1 MNMAAEGRTLLSTM
15 LPVKKP
21 MPSKAA
27 KHNSLTVASKIKTKI
42 LNTSSFFKVSLKT
55 NNKALALALVAQRER
70 SRQLEVET
78 VRLRKQLE
86 SLNFD
91 LAIRRFKHNQLIL
104 ILKDLQRNTL
114 DNLERAVD
122 LFSDEN
128 GREVGESHFEWES
141 HHYHGNGSRPLK
153 GQLKV
158 FVSQDAPEVSEDHNK
173 PPPDKTEKN
182 GQMERVAVQ
191 IPLIIAEQSRDLVS
205 PSKQT
210 STSQE
215 VVVNDRRTTST
226 NPFGT
231 QSRSSESNASKD
243 IINKMEQQVD
253 NTLKSTKKRTS
264 RQSSSLKDEV
274 EKWSKIYSD
283 TGLDPIPA
291 VLPSVVST
299 TNILQPSGT
308 DKVVHHPNS
317 LKMETTLALAIKTTV
332 GEAEK
337 TTINDTEMEIT
348 IGDSAAEIVTVETK
362 PKKAGGP
369 KKLKAPKTKIPSLL
383 VKVGNKNS
391 GPTRVVDNL
400 EVKSS
405 TVNVELPT
413 AIQKVFSTT
422 PLHTDNPTAEGVDV
436 EHREEDF
443 IENSASEIESLVA
456 RRKTYVTSRITKHKK
471 PTRESHK
478 TTQDFPKPSDPRTT
492 FVVPLQSKS
501 HRSLSPDPFE
511 DDFFDDPEAQ
521 KSLSKLARA
530 NPLVIDD
537 KVTKTKGHKTFVI
550 SNFVISNEPTSRK
563 GQKKSKERRK
573 TKAQPVM
580 VDHELHIEAE
590 KDRFLLPQSLIEEES
605 HSPEACTA
613 YVDMDATLHE
623 YRESHSSSSASRP
636 RSTTRSSKRP
646 TRVKGR
652 GTFVVS
658 VNRDSSSMNS
668 TILDDAWSEKL
679 ACTPTTG
686 YDSVAE
692 EEKEM
697 VREESIEEHLTGPL
711 PDHCLAAGR
720 KTTDSV
726 VEETHAS
733 SKRPWLATQEPA
745 RNSEGQ
751 ESLCVEEEMPP
762 WEISDPISVAAEK
775 KPKKA
780 RRVETAKSRMKTD
793 SQKGY
798 CLDPVKERKKK
809 TKSSSAKGLAPGG
822 AGYILSSE
830 TLDSQSCIGV
840 RTAAQNAE
848 VQPVAD
854 PKVLQV
860 IIHSATAEE
869 SCDTHE
875 RLSSLEVLSPD
886 FKVSSFKPRSNHG
899 PKPRCRATFVIPN
912 SFIDSTR
919 NRRNHIVPD
928 SLSQDDG
935 DTNTRTSNV
944 SLSTV
949 ETNTE
954 IPDSGEGVRQSL
966 RELLMDERP
975 PWESS
980 VDVSCSNETGFDTP
994 ASSPKRVASSAHKV
1008 AVYKEPAEVMAER
1021 SPAERALKPLT
1032 NTNWTDNEDTGRARR
1047 RGAAVSYKLP
1057 PINCKMRRG
1066 DKFSDTKY
1074 LSSPIFK
1081 AKKKKKRRQ
1090 QKNTHEPDSLENI
1103 HSVN

>member
-1 MNMAAEGRTLLSTM
+1 MNMSAEGRTLLSTM
-15 LPVKKP
+15 LPGKKP

-70 SRQLEVET
+70 SRQLEVEA
-78 VRLRKQLE
+78 VCLRKQVE

-91 LAIRRFKHNQLIL
+91 LAIRRFKHKQLII
-104 ILKDLQRNTL
+104 ILKDFQRNTL

-122 LFSDEN
+122 LFSDKN
-128 GREVGESHFEWES
+128 
-141 HHYHGNGSRPLK
+141 
-153 GQLKV
+153 
-158 FVSQDAPEVSEDHNK
+158 DAPEVSEDHNK
-173 PPPDKTEKN
+173 PPPDKKEEHD
-182 GQMERVAVQ
+182 QMERVAVQ

-226 NPFGT
+226 KSFGT

-243 IINKMEQQVD
+243 SSNKMEQQVD
-253 NTLKSTKKRTS
+253 NTLKSTQKRTS

-274 EKWSKIYSD
+274 EKWSKIYFD

-317 LKMETTLALAIKTTV
+317 LKMETTLALAIKATV

-369 KKLKAPKTKIPSLL
+369 KKLKVPKTKIPGLL

-391 GPTRVVDNL
+391 GPTGVVENL

-405 TVNVELPT
+405 AVNVELPT
-413 AIQKVFSTT
+413 AIQKVFYAT
-422 PLHTDNPTAEGVDV
+422 PLHTDNPTADGVDV

-456 RRKTYVTSRITKHKK
+456 LRKTYVTSRITKHKK

-478 TTQDFPKPSDPRTT
+478 TTQDFPKSFDPRTT
-492 FVVPLQSKS
+492 FGVLLQSKS
-501 HRSLSPDPFE
+501 HRSVSPDPFE

-521 KSLSKLARA
+521 KSVFKLAGS
-530 NPLVIDD
+530 NPLVIDATED

-580 VDHELHIEAE
+580 VDRELHIEAE
-590 KDRFLLPQSLIEEES
+590 KDQFLLPQSLIEEES
-605 HSPEACTA
+605 HSPEGCTA

-658 VNRDSSSMNS
+658 VNRDSSLVNS
-668 TILDDAWSEKL
+668 TILDDAWAENL

-692 EEKEM
+692 EEKET
-697 VREESIEEHLTGPL
+697 VREESIEEHLTGPH

-720 KTTDSV
+720 KTTDSGI
-726 VEETHAS
+726 EETHAS
-733 SKRPWLATQEPA
+733 FKRPWLATEEPA

-762 WEISDPISVAAEK
+762 WDIGDPISVAAEQ

-798 CLDPVKERKKK
+798 CLAPVKERKKK
-809 TKSSSAKGLAPGG
+809 TKISSTKGLVPGG

-830 TLDSQSCIGV
+830 TLDSQSSIGV
-840 RTAAQNAE
+840 CTAAQNAE

-854 PKVLQV
+854 PKFLHV
-860 IIHSATAEE
+860 ITHSATAED
-869 SCDTHE
+869 SCETHE

-912 SFIDSTR
+912 SFSDSTR
-919 NRRNHIVPD
+919 NRKHHIVPD

-935 DTNTRTSNV
+935 DTNSRTSNV

-966 RELLMDERP
+966 RELLMDQRP

-980 VDVSCSNETGFDTP
+980 VDVSCSNGTGFDTP

-1008 AVYKEPAEVMAER
+1008 AVYKESAEVMAER
-1021 SPAERALKPLT
+1021 SPVAERALKPLT
-1032 NTNWTDNEDTGRARR
+1032 NTNWTDDEDTGRARR

-1081 AKKKKKRRQ
+1081 AKKKKRQQ
-1090 QKNTHEPDSLENI
+1090 QKNTHKPDSLENI

>member
-1 MNMAAEGRTLLSTM
+1 MNMSAEGRTLLSTM
-15 LPVKKP
+15 LPGKKP

-27 KHNSLTVASKIKTKI
+27 KNNSITVASKIKTKI

-78 VRLRKQLE
+78 VHLRKQVE

-91 LAIRRFKHNQLIL
+91 LAIRRFKHNQLII

-128 GREVGESHFEWES
+128 DS
-141 HHYHGNGSRPLK
+141 
-153 GQLKV
+153 
-158 FVSQDAPEVSEDHNK
+158 PEISEDRSK
-173 PPPDKTEKN
+173 PPPDKKEEN

-191 IPLIIAEQSRDLVS
+191 MPLIIAEQSRDLVS

-210 STSQE
+210 SMSQE
-215 VVVNDRRTTST
+215 VVVNDRGNTST

-231 QSRSSESNASKD
+231 QSRSSESNASKES
-243 IINKMEQQVD
+243 INKMEQQVD
-253 NTLKSTKKRTS
+253 NTLKSTQKRTS

-274 EKWSKIYSD
+274 EKWSKMYSD

-308 DKVVHHPNS
+308 DKVVHNPNS
-317 LKMETTLALAIKTTV
+317 IMETTLALAIKTTV

-362 PKKAGGP
+362 PKKANGP
-369 KKLKAPKTKIPSLL
+369 KKLKVPKTKIPCLL
-383 VKVGNKNS
+383 AKVGNKNC
-391 GPTRVVDNL
+391 GPTHVVENP

-405 TVNVELPT
+405 AVNVELPT
-413 AIQKVFSTT
+413 AIQKVFSAT
-422 PLHTDNPTAEGVDV
+422 PLHTDNPTAESVDV

-478 TTQDFPKPSDPRTT
+478 TTKDFPKTFDPRKT
-492 FVVPLQSKS
+492 FEVPLKSKS
-501 HRSLSPDPFE
+501 HRSVSPDPFE

-521 KSLSKLARA
+521 KSVFKLAGA
-530 NPLVIDD
+530 NPLVIDATEN
-537 KVTKTKGHKTFVI
+537 KVTKTKGHKT
-550 SNFVISNEPTSRK
+550 FVISNEPTSRK

-580 VDHELHIEAE
+580 VDLELHIETE
-590 KDRFLLPQSLIEEES
+590 KDPFLLPQPLIEEES
-605 HSPEACTA
+605 HSPEGCPA
-613 YVDMDATLHE
+613 YVDMDTTLHE
-623 YRESHSSSSASRP
+623 YRESHSASRP
-636 RSTTRSSKRP
+636 LSTTRSSKRP

-658 VNRDSSSMNS
+658 ANRDSSSVNS
-668 TILDDAWSEKL
+668 TILDDAWAEKL

-692 EEKEM
+692 EGKVT
-697 VREESIEEHLTGPL
+697 VREESIEEHLTGPH

-720 KTTDSV
+720 KTTDSG

-733 SKRPWLATQEPA
+733 SKRPWFATQEPA

-762 WEISDPISVAAEK
+762 WEIGDSISVAAEQ

-798 CLDPVKERKKK
+798 CLAPVKERKKK
-809 TKSSSAKGLAPGG
+809 TKSSITKGLAPGG
-822 AGYILSSE
+822 AGNILSSK
-830 TLDSQSCIGV
+830 TLDSQSSIGV
-840 RTAAQNAE
+840 RTVAQNAE

-854 PKVLQV
+854 PKVLHV
-860 IIHSATAEE
+860 FTHSATTEE
-869 SCDTHE
+869 SCETHE

-912 SFIDSTR
+912 SFSDSTR
-919 NRRNHIVPD
+919 NRKNHIVPD
-928 SLSQDDG
+928 SMSQDDG
-935 DTNTRTSNV
+935 DTNSRTSNV

-954 IPDSGEGVRQSL
+954 LPDSGEGVRQSL
-966 RELLMDERP
+966 RELLMDDRP
-975 PWESS
+975 LWESS
-980 VDVSCSNETGFDTP
+980 VDVSCSNETGFVTP

-1008 AVYKEPAEVMAER
+1008 AVYKESAEVMAER
-1021 SPAERALKPLT
+1021 SPVAEGALKPLT
-1032 NTNWTDNEDTGRARR
+1032 NTNWTDDEDTGRARR
-1047 RGAAVSYKLP
+1047 RGAAISYKLP

-1081 AKKKKKRRQ
+1081 AKKKKKRQ
-1090 QKNTHEPDSLENI
+1090 QKDTYKPGSLENM

>member
-1 MNMAAEGRTLLSTM
+1 MNMSAEGRTLLSTM
-15 LPVKKP
+15 LPGKKP

-27 KHNSLTVASKIKTKI
+27 KNNSLTVASKIKTKI

-78 VRLRKQLE
+78 VHLRKQVE

-91 LAIRRFKHNQLIL
+91 LAIRRFKHNQLII

-128 GREVGESHFEWES
+128 GRDVGESHFEWES

-158 FVSQDAPEVSEDHNK
+158 FVSQDSPEISEDRSK
-173 PPPDKTEKN
+173 PPPDKKEEN

-210 STSQE
+210 SMSQE
-215 VVVNDRRTTST
+215 VVVNDKGNTST

-231 QSRSSESNASKD
+231 QSRSSESNASKES
-243 IINKMEQQVD
+243 INKMEQQVD

-317 LKMETTLALAIKTTV
+317 LMETTLALAIKTTV

-369 KKLKAPKTKIPSLL
+369 KKLKVPKTKIPCLL
-383 VKVGNKNS
+383 AKVGNKNC
-391 GPTRVVDNL
+391 GPTHVVENL

-405 TVNVELPT
+405 AVNVELPT
-413 AIQKVFSTT
+413 AIQKVFSAT
-422 PLHTDNPTAEGVDV
+422 PLHTDNPTVESVDV

-478 TTQDFPKPSDPRTT
+478 TTQDFPKTFDPRKT
-492 FVVPLQSKS
+492 FEVPFQSKS
-501 HRSLSPDPFE
+501 HRSVSPDPFE

-521 KSLSKLARA
+521 KSVFKLAGA
-530 NPLVIDD
+530 NPLVIDATEN
-537 KVTKTKGHKTFVI
+537 KVTKTKGHKT
-550 SNFVISNEPTSRK
+550 FVISNEPTSRK

-580 VDHELHIEAE
+580 VDHELHIETE
-590 KDRFLLPQSLIEEES
+590 KDPFLLPQPLIEEES
-605 HSPEACTA
+605 HSPEGCPA
-613 YVDMDATLHE
+613 YVDMDTTLHE
-623 YRESHSSSSASRP
+623 YRESHSASRP
-636 RSTTRSSKRP
+636 LSTTRSSKRP

-658 VNRDSSSMNS
+658 VNRDSSSVNS
-668 TILDDAWSEKL
+668 TILDDAWAEKL

-692 EEKEM
+692 EGKET
-697 VREESIEEHLTGPL
+697 VREESIEEHLTGPH

-720 KTTDSV
+720 KTTDSG
-726 VEETHAS
+726 VEETPAS

-762 WEISDPISVAAEK
+762 WEIGDSISVAAEQ

-798 CLDPVKERKKK
+798 CLAPVKEREKK
-809 TKSSSAKGLAPGG
+809 TKSSITKGLAPGG
-822 AGYILSSE
+822 AGNILSSK
-830 TLDSQSCIGV
+830 TLDSQSSIGV
-840 RTAAQNAE
+840 RTVAQNAE
-848 VQPVAD
+848 VQPVVD
-854 PKVLQV
+854 PKVLHV
-860 IIHSATAEE
+860 FTNSATTEE
-869 SCDTHE
+869 SCETHE
-875 RLSSLEVLSPD
+875 RLSSLDVLSPD

-912 SFIDSTR
+912 SFSDSTR
-919 NRRNHIVPD
+919 NRKNHIVPD

-935 DTNTRTSNV
+935 DTNSRTSNV

-954 IPDSGEGVRQSL
+954 LPDSGEGVRQSL
-966 RELLMDERP
+966 RELLMDDRP

-1008 AVYKEPAEVMAER
+1008 AVYKESAEVMAER
-1021 SPAERALKPLT
+1021 SPVAERALKPLT
-1032 NTNWTDNEDTGRARR
+1032 NTNWTDDEDTGRARR
-1047 RGAAVSYKLP
+1047 RGAAISYKLP
-1057 PINCKMRRG
+1057 TINCKMRRG

-1081 AKKKKKRRQ
+1081 AKKKKKRLQ
-1090 QKNTHEPDSLENI
+1090 QKDTYKPGSLENM

>member
-1 MNMAAEGRTLLSTM
+1 MNMSAEGRTILSTM
-15 LPVKKP
+15 LPGKKP

-27 KHNSLTVASKIKTKI
+27 KNNSLTVASKIKTKI

-78 VRLRKQLE
+78 VHLRKQVE

-91 LAIRRFKHNQLIL
+91 LAIRRFKHNQLII

-128 GREVGESHFEWES
+128 GRDVGESHFEWES

-158 FVSQDAPEVSEDHNK
+158 FVSQDSPEISEDRSK
-173 PPPDKTEKN
+173 PPPDKKEEN

-210 STSQE
+210 SMSQE
-215 VVVNDRRTTST
+215 VVVNDRGTTST

-243 IINKMEQQVD
+243 SINKMEQQVD
-253 NTLKSTKKRTS
+253 NTLKSTQKRTS

-283 TGLDPIPA
+283 AGLDPIPA

-317 LKMETTLALAIKTTV
+317 LKVETTLAHAIKTAV

-348 IGDSAAEIVTVETK
+348 IGDSAAEIITVETK

-369 KKLKAPKTKIPSLL
+369 KKLKVPKTKIPCLL
-383 VKVGNKNS
+383 VKVGNKNC
-391 GPTRVVDNL
+391 GPTRVVENL

-405 TVNVELPT
+405 AVNVELPT
-413 AIQKVFSTT
+413 AIQKVFSAT

-436 EHREEDF
+436 EHREENF
-443 IENSASEIESLVA
+443 IENSDSEIESLVA

-478 TTQDFPKPSDPRTT
+478 TTQDFPKTFDPRKT
-492 FVVPLQSKS
+492 FGVPLQSKS
-501 HRSLSPDPFE
+501 HRSVSPDPFE
-511 DDFFDDPEAQ
+511 DDFFNDPEAQ
-521 KSLSKLARA
+521 KSVFKLAGA
-530 NPLVIDD
+530 NPLVIDATEN

-580 VDHELHIEAE
+580 VDHELLIETE
-590 KDRFLLPQSLIEEES
+590 KDPFLLPQSLIEEES
-605 HSPEACTA
+605 HSPEGCTA
-613 YVDMDATLHE
+613 YVDMDTTLHE
-623 YRESHSSSSASRP
+623 YRESHRASRP

-646 TRVKGR
+646 TKVKGR

-658 VNRDSSSMNS
+658 VNRDSSSLNS
-668 TILDDAWSEKL
+668 TILDDAWAEKL

-692 EEKEM
+692 EGKET
-697 VREESIEEHLTGPL
+697 VWEESIEEHLTGPH

-720 KTTDSV
+720 KTTDSG

-762 WEISDPISVAAEK
+762 WEIGDPISVAAK
-775 KPKKA
+775 QKPKKA
-780 RRVETAKSRMKTD
+780 RRVEMAKSRMKSD

-798 CLDPVKERKKK
+798 CLAPVKERKKK
-809 TKSSSAKGLAPGG
+809 TKSSITKELAPGV
-822 AGYILSSE
+822 AGNILS
-830 TLDSQSCIGV
+830 TLDSQSSIGV

-854 PKVLQV
+854 PKVLHV
-860 IIHSATAEE
+860 FTHSATAEE
-869 SCDTHE
+869 SCETHE

-912 SFIDSTR
+912 RFSDSTR
-919 NRRNHIVPD
+919 NGKNHIVPD

-935 DTNTRTSNV
+935 DTNSRTSNV

-954 IPDSGEGVRQSL
+954 LPDSGEGVRQSL
-966 RELLMDERP
+966 RELLMDDRP

-994 ASSPKRVASSAHKV
+994 ASSPERVASSAHKV
-1008 AVYKEPAEVMAER
+1008 AVYKESAEVMAER
-1021 SPAERALKPLT
+1021 SPVAERALKSLT
-1032 NTNWTDNEDTGRARR
+1032 NTNWTDDEDTGRARR
-1047 RGAAVSYKLP
+1047 RGAAISYKLP

-1081 AKKKKKRRQ
+1081 AKKKKRRQ
-1090 QKNTHEPDSLENI
+1090 QKDTHKPDSLENM

>member
-1 MNMAAEGRTLLSTM
+1 MNASAEGRTLLSTM
-15 LPVKKP
+15 LPGKKP

-78 VRLRKQLE
+78 VRLRKQVE

-114 DNLERAVD
+114 DNLERAVG

-128 GREVGESHFEWES
+128 
-141 HHYHGNGSRPLK
+141 K
-153 GQLKV
+153 
-158 FVSQDAPEVSEDHNK
+158 DAPEVPEDRNK
-173 PPPDKTEKN
+173 RPPDKEDEN
-182 GQMERVAVQ
+182 NQIERVAVQ
-191 IPLIIAEQSRDLVS
+191 IPLVIAEQSRDLVC

-226 NPFGT
+226 NPSGT
-231 QSRSSESNASKD
+231 QSRSSESSASKD
-243 IINKMEQQVD
+243 SMNKMELQVD
-253 NTLKSTKKRTS
+253 NTLKSTQKRTS
-264 RQSSSLKDEV
+264 RQSSSLKNEV

-291 VLPSVVST
+291 VLPAVVSI
-299 TNILQPSGT
+299 TNTIQPSGT
-308 DKVVHHPNS
+308 DKVVLNPNS
-317 LKMETTLALAIKTTV
+317 LKMETTLALAMTTTV
-332 GEAEK
+332 GEGEK

-362 PKKAGGP
+362 PKKAGGL
-369 KKLKAPKTKIPSLL
+369 KKLKVPKTKIPCLL

-391 GPTRVVDNL
+391 GPTSVVENL

-405 TVNVELPT
+405 ALNVELPT
-413 AIQKVFSTT
+413 EIQKAFSAT
-422 PLHTDNPTAEGVDV
+422 PLQTDNPTAEGVDV

-443 IENSASEIESLVA
+443 IENSAREIESLAA
-456 RRKTYVTSRITKHKK
+456 RRKTHVTSRITKHRK

-478 TTQDFPKPSDPRTT
+478 TTQDVPKQFDPRTT

-501 HRSLSPDPFE
+501 HRNVSPDPFE

-521 KSLSKLARA
+521 NSVFKLDGA
-530 NPLVIDD
+530 NPLVIDATED
-537 KVTKTKGHKTFVI
+537 KGSKTKGRKTFVI

-563 GQKKSKERRK
+563 SQKKSKASRK

-580 VDHELHIEAE
+580 VDHELDIEAE
-590 KDRFLLPQSLIEEES
+590 NDIFLLPQSLIEEEC
-605 HSPEACTA
+605 HSSEWCPA

-623 YRESHSSSSASRP
+623 YRESRSSSSASGP
-636 RSTTRSSKRP
+636 RSTARSSKRP

-658 VNRDSSSMNS
+658 VNRDSSSGNS
-668 TILDDAWSEKL
+668 TILDDAWAEKL
-679 ACTPTTG
+679 VCTPTTV
-686 YDSVAE
+686 YDFVAE
-692 EEKEM
+692 EESEM
-697 VREESIEEHLTGPL
+697 VRDESIEEHLTGPH
-711 PDHCLAAGR
+711 PDHCLAARR

-745 RNSEGQ
+745 GNSEGL

-762 WEISDPISVAAEK
+762 WEISDPISVAVEQ

-780 RRVETAKSRMKTD
+780 RRVETAKSRMKKD
-793 SQKGY
+793 AQKGD
-798 CLDPVKERKKK
+798 CLAPVKERKKK
-809 TKSSSAKGLAPGG
+809 KSSSSKGVAPGG
-822 AGYILSSE
+822 AGYLLSSE
-830 TLDSQSCIGV
+830 TLDSQSSIGIS
-840 RTAAQNAE
+840 TAAQNAE

-854 PKVLQV
+854 PEVLQV
-860 IIHSATAEE
+860 ITRSATEE
-869 SCDTHE
+869 SCETHE
-875 RLSSLEVLSPD
+875 LLSSLEVLSPD
-886 FKVSSFKPRSNHG
+886 FKVSSFKPRSNQG
-899 PKPRCRATFVIPN
+899 PKPRCRGTFVIPN
-912 SFIDSTR
+912 SFSDSTR
-919 NRRNHIVPD
+919 NRKTYVVPD
-928 SLSQDDG
+928 SLSEDD
-935 DTNTRTSNV
+935 DTNSRTSNV
-944 SLSTV
+944 LLSTV
-949 ETNTE
+949 ETHTE
-954 IPDSGEGVRQSL
+954 IPDSGEAVCQSL

-975 PWESS
+975 PWESFM
-980 VDVSCSNETGFDTP
+980 DVSCSIETGFDTP

-1008 AVYKEPAEVMAER
+1008 AVYKEPVEVMAER
-1021 SPAERALKPLT
+1021 SPGTAERALKSLT
-1032 NTNWTDNEDTGRARR
+1032 NTNWTDNEDTGRTRR

-1081 AKKKKKRRQ
+1081 EKKKKKQQ
-1090 QKNTHEPDSLENI
+1090 QKKTHKPDSLENL

>member
-1 MNMAAEGRTLLSTM
+1 MNTSAEGRTLPSTM
-15 LPVKKP
+15 LPGKKP
-21 MPSKAA
+21 MLSKAA

-42 LNTSSFFKVSLKT
+42 LNTSSFFKISLKT

-78 VRLRKQLE
+78 VRLRKQVE

-104 ILKDLQRNTL
+104 IFKDLQRNTS
-114 DNLERAVD
+114 DNFERALD

-128 GREVGESHFEWES
+128 
-141 HHYHGNGSRPLK
+141 
-153 GQLKV
+153 
-158 FVSQDAPEVSEDHNK
+158 DAPEVSEDCNK
-173 PPPDKTEKN
+173 QPPDKEDEN
-182 GQMERVAVQ
+182 SQIERVVVQ
-191 IPLIIAEQSRDLVS
+191 IPLIIADQSRDLVS

-215 VVVNDRRTTST
+215 VVVNDRGTTST

-243 IINKMEQQVD
+243 SVNKMEQQVD
-253 NTLKSTKKRTS
+253 KTLKSTQKRTS

-299 TNILQPSGT
+299 TNILQSSGT

-317 LKMETTLALAIKTTV
+317 LKMETTLALAMKTTV

-369 KKLKAPKTKIPSLL
+369 KKQKVPKTKIPCLL
-383 VKVGNKNS
+383 VKIGNKNS
-391 GPTRVVDNL
+391 GPTRVVENL

-405 TVNVELPT
+405 AVNVELPT
-413 AIQKVFSTT
+413 VIQKVFSAT

-436 EHREEDF
+436 EHIEEDF

-471 PTRESHK
+471 PTQESHK
-478 TTQDFPKPSDPRTT
+478 TTQDFPKPFDPRTT

-501 HRSLSPDPFE
+501 HRSVSPDPFE

-521 KSLSKLARA
+521 KSVFKLAGA
-530 NPLVIDD
+530 NPLVIDATED
-537 KVTKTKGHKTFVI
+537 KVTKTKTKGRKTFVI

-590 KDRFLLPQSLIEEES
+590 NDQFLLPQSLIEEES
-605 HSPEACTA
+605 HSPEGCTA

-623 YRESHSSSSASRP
+623 YRELHSSSSASGP

-658 VNRDSSSMNS
+658 VNRDSSSVNS
-668 TILDDAWSEKL
+668 TILDDAWAEKL

-692 EEKEM
+692 EEKET
-697 VREESIEEHLTGPL
+697 VRDESVEEHLNGPH

-762 WEISDPISVAAEK
+762 WEIGDPISVAAEQ

-798 CLDPVKERKKK
+798 CLAPVKERKKK
-809 TKSSSAKGLAPGG
+809 TKSSSTKGLAPGG

-830 TLDSQSCIGV
+830 TLDSQSSIGV
-840 RTAAQNAE
+840 RTAAQNAD

-854 PKVLQV
+854 PKVLHV
-860 IIHSATAEE
+860 ITHSATSEE
-869 SCDTHE
+869 RCETRE
-875 RLSSLEVLSPD
+875 RLSSLEFLSPD

-912 SFIDSTR
+912 SFSDSTR
-919 NRRNHIVPD
+919 NRKTHIVPG

-935 DTNTRTSNV
+935 DTNSRTSNV

-994 ASSPKRVASSAHKV
+994 ASSPKTVASSAHKV
-1008 AVYKEPAEVMAER
+1008 AVYKEPAEVMTER

-1081 AKKKKKRRQ
+1081 EKKKKKRQ

-1103 HSVN
+1103 HSVH

>member
-1 MNMAAEGRTLLSTM
+1 MNMSAEGRTLLSTM
-15 LPVKKP
+15 LPGKKP

-27 KHNSLTVASKIKTKI
+27 KNNSLTVASKIKTKI

-78 VRLRKQLE
+78 VHLRKQVE

-91 LAIRRFKHNQLIL
+91 LAIRRFKHNQLII
-104 ILKDLQRNTL
+104 ILKDFQRNTL

-128 GREVGESHFEWES
+128 DS
-141 HHYHGNGSRPLK
+141 
-153 GQLKV
+153 
-158 FVSQDAPEVSEDHNK
+158 PEISEDRNK
-173 PPPDKTEKN
+173 PPPDKKEEN
-182 GQMERVAVQ
+182 CQMERVVVQ

-210 STSQE
+210 SMSQE
-215 VVVNDRRTTST
+215 VVVNDRGTTST

-243 IINKMEQQVD
+243 SINKMEQQVD
-253 NTLKSTKKRTS
+253 NTLKSTQKRTS

-283 TGLDPIPA
+283 AGLDPIPA

-317 LKMETTLALAIKTTV
+317 LKVETTLAHAIKTAV

-369 KKLKAPKTKIPSLL
+369 KKLKVPKTKIPCLL
-383 VKVGNKNS
+383 VKIGSKNC
-391 GPTRVVDNL
+391 GPTHVVENL

-405 TVNVELPT
+405 AVNVELPT
-413 AIQKVFSTT
+413 AIQKVFSAT

-436 EHREEDF
+436 EHREENF

-478 TTQDFPKPSDPRTT
+478 TTQDFPKTFDPRKT
-492 FVVPLQSKS
+492 FGVPLQSKS
-501 HRSLSPDPFE
+501 HRSVSPDPFE

-521 KSLSKLARA
+521 KSVFKLAGA
-530 NPLVIDD
+530 NPLVIDATEN

-580 VDHELHIEAE
+580 VDHELHIETE
-590 KDRFLLPQSLIEEES
+590 KDPFLLPQSLIEEES
-605 HSPEACTA
+605 HSPEGCTA
-613 YVDMDATLHE
+613 YVDMDTTLHE
-623 YRESHSSSSASRP
+623 YREPHRASRP

-646 TRVKGR
+646 TKVKGR

-658 VNRDSSSMNS
+658 VNRDSSSLNS
-668 TILDDAWSEKL
+668 TILDDAWAEKL

-692 EEKEM
+692 EGKET
-697 VREESIEEHLTGPL
+697 VREESIEEHLTGPH

-720 KTTDSV
+720 KTTDSG

-745 RNSEGQ
+745 RNSEGAA

-762 WEISDPISVAAEK
+762 WEIGDPISVAAEQ

-798 CLDPVKERKKK
+798 CLAPVKERKKK
-809 TKSSSAKGLAPGG
+809 TKSSITKELAPGG
-822 AGYILSSE
+822 AGNILS
-830 TLDSQSCIGV
+830 TLDSQSSIGV
-840 RTAAQNAE
+840 RTAAKNAE
-848 VQPVAD
+848 VQPVAN
-854 PKVLQV
+854 PKVLHV
-860 IIHSATAEE
+860 FTHSATAEE
-869 SCDTHE
+869 SCETHE

-912 SFIDSTR
+912 RFSDSTR
-919 NRRNHIVPD
+919 NGKNHIVPD

-935 DTNTRTSNV
+935 DTNSRTSNV

-954 IPDSGEGVRQSL
+954 LPDSGEGVRQSL
-966 RELLMDERP
+966 RELLMDDRP

-994 ASSPKRVASSAHKV
+994 ASSPERVASSAHKV
-1008 AVYKEPAEVMAER
+1008 AVYKESAEVMAER
-1021 SPAERALKPLT
+1021 SPVAERALKPLT
-1032 NTNWTDNEDTGRARR
+1032 NTNWTDDEDTGRARR
-1047 RGAAVSYKLP
+1047 RGAAISYTLP

-1081 AKKKKKRRQ
+1081 AKKKKKRQQ
-1090 QKNTHEPDSLENI
+1090 QKDTHKPDSLENM